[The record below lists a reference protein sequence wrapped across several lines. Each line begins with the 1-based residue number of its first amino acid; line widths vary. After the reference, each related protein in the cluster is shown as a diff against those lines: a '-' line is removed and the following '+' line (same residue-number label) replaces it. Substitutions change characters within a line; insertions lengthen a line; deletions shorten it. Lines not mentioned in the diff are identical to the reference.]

1 LSNTASTPVDTARTA
16 GGKAATST
24 TATSTTATSTTT
36 AATAGAQD
44 RDADLASEQEYV
56 SGLYGRLDGM
66 RALADERLATV
77 LRESGGTQEAR
88 SHRESAAAMYGD
100 QLAQLNAVENGLC
113 FGRLDFH
120 DGERRY
126 VGRIGIFDDGD
137 HQPLLL
143 DWRAPA
149 ARPFYLATAASPE
162 GVDRRRHIRTAR
174 RKVVELDDEVLDLT
188 AAAADRHSH
197 SGVFS
202 SGAVTGE
209 AALLAALTANRT
221 GRMGDIVSTIQAE
234 QDAVI
239 RADLNGVLVVQGGPG
254 TGKTAVAL
262 HRAAYLLYTYR
273 RELSS
278 RGVLILGPNTTFLRY
293 ISHVLPSLAETG
305 VLLRT
310 LGDLYPGVSAR
321 REESAAAAEIKGRPV
336 MTDVIAAAIRDRQRV
351 PDEPLEIVVDA
362 ESLWLGPATVTA
374 ARARARRTGK
384 PHNLARPTFDAEIVK
399 ALGDQVAERIGHDPY
414 ADDPLGGDDAPGDPN
429 LFDPADMA
437 EIRRGLRKEPEVLA
451 TLDWLWPVL
460 TPEQLI
466 GRMLS
471 NAARLVG
478 AILDRPLPR

>member
-1 LSNTASTPVDTARTA
+1 MLYAHLDTLREQADGRL
-16 GGKAATST
+16 AAT
-24 TATSTTATSTTT
+24 
-36 AATAGAQD
+36 
-44 RDADLASEQEYV
+44 LKEQGGTPQQR
-56 SGLYGRLDGM
+56 SQ
-66 RALADERLATV
+66 
-77 LRESGGTQEAR
+77 RESG
-88 SHRESAAAMYGD
+88 AALYAEKVS
-100 QLAQLNAVENGLC
+100 QLSAVENGLC
-113 FGRLDFH
+113 FGRLDFE
-120 DGERRY
+120 DAEKRY
-126 VGRIGIFDDGD
+126 VGRLGIFDEEGD
-137 HQPLLL
+137 FEPLLI

-149 ARPFYLATAASPE
+149 ARPFYLATAAAPE

-336 MTDVIAAAIRDRQRV
+336 MTD
-351 PDEPLEIVVDA
+351 
-362 ESLWLGPATVTA
+362 
-374 ARARARRTGK
+374 
-384 PHNLARPTFDAEIVK
+384 
-399 ALGDQVAERIGHDPY
+399 
-414 ADDPLGGDDAPGDPN
+414 
-429 LFDPADMA
+429 
-437 EIRRGLRKEPEVLA
+437 
-451 TLDWLWPVL
+451 
-460 TPEQLI
+460 
-466 GRMLS
+466 
-471 NAARLVG
+471 
-478 AILDRPLPR
+478 